1 MADNPKITLQQI
13 RTRASDQSFSRG
25 ENYYNTGAII
35 DTVRRGDEIEARCH
49 GSYPEPYR
57 VWAKLNDSEI
67 AATSCTCEYDWGGD
81 CKHIVALL
89 LTYLHDPDQFEE
101 RPTLHEAL
109 LSRSKEDQVDI
120 IMLMVTR
127 YPDLHDIVDR
137 PTPNEVIQGMVTLD
151 TLSFRQE
158 LRGAFSS
165 YGYDD
170 YDDYSHT
177 PDLKVVEIAAVA
189 KRLSERGDWRS
200 AAAVYRAILEE
211 FAGMDTDYYYD
222 EEGDLAYAI
231 SEVAARLDDCL
242 KQPDVINDDAERR
255 AIFDALLGVFVWDVN
270 FGGIDIGM
278 DAPEIILKYTRRE
291 DIPAVRQLIEAAR
304 DRKRSGFHG
313 EWAAEAYN
321 EFLMD
326 LDMLDQVDPEIILE
340 RLRTQGMYHLLVNKL
355 LQMERPDEAA
365 VVIQQEMNT
374 AYEWTHALN
383 LLVDHGHDM
392 KAEQVVEGLLAAE
405 YNYELAEWLLDRYKA
420 SDNKPGLLRWQI
432 RQMQSRPNIQNYSE
446 LKVTAQALNQWDS
459 LRPQIISDLQG
470 DQSYDVL
477 TRVYLH
483 DEQWE
488 LAWDMLPKA
497 EKQRDSIYGYGQPL
511 DFDVAQASRHALPER
526 AIPVYIKYARK
537 RIANRSRDQ
546 YAVAANLLTTVQK
559 LYDQLD
565 EIEKWETLIAEIRAE
580 FKTLRALQD
589 ELNKAGL

>member
-1 MADNPKITLQQI
+1 MADRPKITLQQI
-13 RTRASDQSFSRG
+13 HARASDQSFSRG
-25 ENYYNTGAII
+25 ENYYNTGAIT
-35 DTVRRGDEIEARCH
+35 DTVRRGDEIEARCK

-57 VWAKLNDSEI
+57 VWAKFDCPEI
-67 AATSCTCEYDWGGD
+67 TATSCTCEYDWGGD

-89 LTYLHDPDQFEE
+89 LTSLHDPDQFEE
-101 RPTLHEAL
+101 RPTLHDAL
-109 LSRSKEDQVDI
+109 LSRSKEDLVDI

-127 YPDLHDIVDR
+127 YPDLQDIVDR
-137 PTPNEVIQGMVTLD
+137 PTPNEVIQGRVTLD

-177 PDLKVVEIAAVA
+177 PDRKVVEIAAVA

-211 FAGMDTDYYYD
+211 FAGMDTDYNYD

-278 DAPEIILKYTRRE
+278 DAPEIILKYARRE
-291 DIPAVRQLIEAAR
+291 DIPAIRQLIESAR

-313 EWAAEAYN
+313 EWAAQTYN
-321 EFLMD
+321 GFLMD
-326 LDMLDQVDPEIILE
+326 LDMLDEVDPEIILE
-340 RLRTQGMYHLLVNKL
+340 RLRAQGMYHLLVNKL
-355 LQMERPDEAA
+355 LEMERPDEA
-365 VVIQQEMNT
+365 VTVIKQEMNT
-374 AYEWTHALN
+374 AYEWTQALN
-383 LLVDHGHDM
+383 LLVDHGHNT
-392 KAEQVVEGLLAAE
+392 KAEQVAEDMLAAE
-405 YNYELAEWLLDRYKA
+405 YSYELAEWLLDRYKA

-432 RQMQSRPNIQNYSE
+432 RQLQSRPNIQNYSE

-459 LRPQIISDLQG
+459 LRPQIIHDLQAE
-470 DQSYDVL
+470 QSYEVL